1 MPLFPGAMIM
11 SLSIKVAA
19 VLVLCGFATPSTAG
33 PFEDGLDA
41 ARRADYAA
49 VLRLWAPLAEQGD
62 ARAQAN
68 LGLLYSNGRGV
79 SQDYV
84 SAYMWFDLAAAGGNE
99 EAEKRRDTMAKK
111 MTSGQIA
118 QAQKLADEWKRK

>member
-49 VLRLWAPLAEQGD
+49 VLRLWTPLAEHGD
-62 ARAQAN
+62 ARAQSS
-68 LGLLYSNGRGV
+68 LGLMYSNGRGV

-99 EAEKRRDTMAKK
+99 EAEKSRDKMARR
-111 MTSGQIA
+111 MTSGQSA
-118 QAQKLADEWKRK
+118 NA